1 MERTKADLKAL
12 RERVGLSQQNLA
24 DMLRVNVRSVKRWEH
39 ETYPWEAPE
48 EAWEILERAKAVQD
62 EAVRAALDI
71 VDEQREDLGK
81 ENHVTITYFRDQA
94 MYDRFGRE
102 DGPFGQV
109 NANSRAVATALE
121 ARGCEVVFRYP
132 EGSAEP
138 DEG

>member
-48 EAWEILERAKAVQD
+48 EAWETLERAKAVQD
-62 EAVRAALDI
+62 EAVRNALDALN
-71 VDEQREDLGK
+71 ERREELGREDS
-81 ENHVTITYFRDQA
+81 VTITYFRDQA
-94 MYDRFGRE
+94 MYDRFGR
-102 DGPFGQV
+102 DGGPFGQA
-109 NANSRAVATALE
+109 NASSRAAAAALE
-121 ARGCEVVFRYP
+121 ARGCNVVFRYP